1 MIRIKDTL
9 SHGPGKETHKSTV
22 PRDSSFCTVDHFLV
36 GPLMA
41 AIILTGAWKVAQDFQ
56 IGFVLHTL
64 FFISA
69 PAMVASIH
77 SMLFIER
84 YLPSWHG
91 SVLPHHGVVRVIVFF
106 ITSLCWTAFLS
117 LPFWSRFRIGS
128 LSALKTEIIIVVIA
142 IVITFVAIGFM

>member
-1 MIRIKDTL
+1 MTRIRDSL
-9 SHGPGKETHKSTV
+9 SHGPGKEEHKSTV
-22 PRDSSFCTVDHFLV
+22 PRDYGSGMIDRFLV

-77 SMLFIER
+77 S
-84 YLPSWHG
+84 WHG
-91 SVLPHHGVVRVIVFF
+91 SVLPHHGVVSLIVFF

-117 LPFWSRFRIGS
+117 LPFWSRFRVGS
-128 LSALKTEIIIVVIA
+128 LSAIKTEIIIVVIA
-142 IVITFVAIGFM
+142 IVITFVAIGFMGFPRQS